1 MKKIQQLNE
10 SLQSDLLR
18 TREELTESLE
28 QCRKH
33 ESRFENLE
41 NVLKEQKNK
50 LDEFYSQSQEQSYKL
65 QMTELAALE
74 KEKELRAQFEEI
86 NRQLKQEQNAH
97 SQLKFDLTEKEDTI
111 NRMGQ
116 DTDQLVQ

>member
-1 MKKIQQLNE
+1 
-10 SLQSDLLR
+10 
-18 TREELTESLE
+18 
-28 QCRKH
+28 
-33 ESRFENLE
+33 
-41 NVLKEQKNK
+41 
-50 LDEFYSQSQEQSYKL
+50 
-65 QMTELAALE
+65 MTELAALE